1 MDADCHQGVCGM
13 DPVKVIS
20 GGEHISAIGSAERG
34 TLEDLC
40 SLEPGPYRLACVAR
54 VSGPVVVD
62 IIKQ

>member
-1 MDADCHQGVCGM
+1 M

-20 GGEHISAIGSAERG
+20 GGEHLGPLSSMERG

-40 SLEPGPYRLACVAR
+40 SVEPGPYRLACMAR